1 MLQLT
6 NDALGFTV
14 SVQKPANNDEKYVKK
29 TKKLNPKRVFFAF
42 TH

>member
-14 SVQKPANNDEKYVKK
+14 SVQKPANNDEKYAKK
-29 TKKLNPKRVFFAF
+29 KISTLREYFFAF

>member
-6 NDALGFTV
+6 NDALVFTV

-29 TKKLNPKRVFFAF
+29 KKISTLREYFFAF